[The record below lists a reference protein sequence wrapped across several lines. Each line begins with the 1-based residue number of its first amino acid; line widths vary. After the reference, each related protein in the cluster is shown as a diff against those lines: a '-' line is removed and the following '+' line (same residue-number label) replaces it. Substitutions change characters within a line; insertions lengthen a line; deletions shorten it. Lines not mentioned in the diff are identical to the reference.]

1 MLNRLI
7 SNIPQLEIKYIQNYN
22 SVCCL
27 YGCEPCSL
35 TQKEK
40 HRLRLFVNGVLRRIF
55 EPKKDEVTGD

>member
-7 SNIPQLEIKYIQNYN
+7 SNIPQLEIKYKQNYN
-22 SVCCL
+22 FVCCL

-40 HRLRLFVNGVLRRIF
+40 HRLRLFENDTLRRTF
-55 EPKKDEVTGD
+55 GPKKDKVTGD